1 MGSNN
6 QQYELLISK
15 ASAINEAEDDKS
27 LTEEVMSIDIALQH
41 ELLPVGQ
48 QQGKV
53 VNKYVYHIVIIYS

>member
-27 LTEEVMSIDIALQH
+27 LTEEVMSIDMALQH
-41 ELLPVGQ
+41 ELLPGGE

-53 VNKYVYHIVIIYS
+53 VNKYVCHIVIIYS